1 MPWWKPFMMR
11 CASNK
16 GVMLR
21 CIRVAEALVN
31 NNENTSP
38 RILRRRSKARADARL
53 KLIAQPFL
61 LFCAPHTNSAPAA
74 ADRGPKSS
82 RNKQEQGVP
91 ELETPSTASVI
102 WIFVVIR
109 MSGLFVIRHPAFFR
123 TRGFLSEAWEIGRAH
138 V

>member
-91 ELETPSTASVI
+91 ELET
-102 WIFVVIR
+102 
-109 MSGLFVIRHPAFFR
+109 
-123 TRGFLSEAWEIGRAH
+123 GRAFAGARRFNGLEDGLGLESGNGRH
-138 V
+138 GDGF